1 MSQLQAPPIA
11 MLPLQQ
17 KSDRGE
23 HQSLGLLPH
32 DQVDKNWYADQEKT
46 AQE

>member
-11 MLPLQQ
+11 LLPLQQ

-23 HQSLGLLPH
+23 HQALRLLSH
-32 DQVDKNWYADQEKT
+32 DQVDQHGYADEQQS

>member
-11 MLPLQQ
+11 LLPLQQ
-17 KSDRGE
+17 KPDRGE

-32 DQVDKNWYADQEKT
+32 DQVDQYRYADEEQTTQE
-46 AQE
+46 